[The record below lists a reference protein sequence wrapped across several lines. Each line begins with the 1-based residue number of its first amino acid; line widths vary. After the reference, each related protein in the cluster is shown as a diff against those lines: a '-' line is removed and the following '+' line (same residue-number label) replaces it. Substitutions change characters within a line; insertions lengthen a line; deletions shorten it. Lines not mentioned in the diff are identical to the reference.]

1 MAKYLRFSIC
11 EQSGRTFN
19 IPLDKALELIKQ
31 DTDEDTSSWNE
42 CDIAD
47 YLYNQIPD
55 MIEKYEKENCYYE
68 THVQDEEIYDLA

>member
-55 MIEKYEKENCYYE
+55 DIWEYE
-68 THVQDEEIYDLA
+68 TANDYFESNIQDEEIYDC